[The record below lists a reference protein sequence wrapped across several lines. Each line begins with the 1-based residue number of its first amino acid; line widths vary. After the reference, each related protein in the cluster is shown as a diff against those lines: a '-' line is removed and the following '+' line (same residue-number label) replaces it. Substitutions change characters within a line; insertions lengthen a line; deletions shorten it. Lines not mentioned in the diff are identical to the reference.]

1 MVIYG
6 ILWWF
11 VVIYGDLWW
20 WMQIRVSNG
29 NLSGGRPCW
38 LAVFPFPAH
47 PSQKP
52 LLLLFFLKLCK
63 LYTHIP
69 INLSLLSF
77 ILKSTQYYN
86 LFVISAPSSQKPLL
100 LLLSPN
106 NANFLLTSQL
116 TSLFYLSSWN
126 RPNIIIF
133 WQLPHR
139 LPTLATIATLSHFY
153 LENVET
159 F

>member
-6 ILWWF
+6 DGCKLESAMVTLVGVALAGW
-11 VVIYGDLWW
+11 
-20 WMQIRVSNG
+20 
-29 NLSGGRPCW
+29 LSF
-38 LAVFPFPAH
+38 LFPLIPLK
-47 PSQKP
+47 KP

-86 LFVISAPSSQKPLL
+86 LFVISAPPSQKPLL

-159 F
+159 L

>member
-6 ILWWF
+6 DGCKLESAMVTLVGVALAGW
-11 VVIYGDLWW
+11 
-20 WMQIRVSNG
+20 
-29 NLSGGRPCW
+29 LSF
-38 LAVFPFPAH
+38 LFPLIPLK
-47 PSQKP
+47 KP

-86 LFVISAPSSQKPLL
+86 LFVISAPPSQKPLL

-126 RPNIIIF
+126 RPNIIKYIETPCEALPARLS
-133 WQLPHR
+133 QLQ
-139 LPTLATIATLSHFY
+139 TSITICLSKKSTRF
-153 LENVET
+153 VEARSK
-159 F
+159 